1 MLVKTNAIVISTV
14 KYGDSSLITRCYC
27 KELGLKSFMLK
38 GILTSKK
45 GGLKKSLFQ
54 PLNLINIS
62 TQIKNQSNQK
72 LNFIREGSLKV
83 HFKEIPLKIKKNAI
97 ALFISEVI
105 SRVIYEEGNP
115 NIALYS
121 FLENSIMR
129 LEKDEFSP
137 VFHLKFLTLLSD
149 QLGFYPNLM
158 GQEKEFFDIESG
170 CFCENSNSKYAVGG
184 ETVRVF
190 KELLVI
196 NFDDIFQI
204 KISNTLRIKVLDFL
218 IDYFN
223 IHLPRF
229 GKIKSIAVLHEIFH

>member
-1 MLVKTNAIVISTV
+1 
-14 KYGDSSLITRCYC
+14 
-27 KELGLKSFMLK
+27 MLK

-72 LNFIREGSLKV
+72 LNFIREGSLNV
-83 HFKEIPLKIKKNAI
+83 HFKEIPLRIKKNAI

-158 GQEKEFFDIESG
+158 CQEKEFFDIESG

-184 ETVRVF
+184 ETVGAF
-190 KELLVI
+190 KELLGI
-196 NFDDIFQI
+196 NFDDIVQI

>member
-14 KYGDSSLITRCYC
+14 KYGESSLITRCYC

-158 GQEKEFFDIESG
+158 CQEKEFFDIESG

-190 KELLVI
+190 KELLGT
-196 NFDDIFQI
+196 NFDDIVQI

>member
-1 MLVKTNAIVISTV
+1 MLVRTNAIVISTV
-14 KYGDSSLITRCYC
+14 KYGDSSLIARCYC

-62 TQIKNQSNQK
+62 TQIKSQSNQR
-72 LNFIREGSLKV
+72 LNFIREGSLNV

-105 SRVIYEEGNP
+105 SRVIYEEGNA
-115 NIALYS
+115 NIALYR
-121 FLENSIMR
+121 FLESSIMR
-129 LEKDEFSP
+129 LEKDKFSP

-149 QLGFYPNLM
+149 QLGFYPNLTC
-158 GQEKEFFDIESG
+158 QENEFFDIESG

-190 KELLVI
+190 KELLGI
-196 NFDDIFQI
+196 NFDDIVQI

>member
-14 KYGDSSLITRCYC
+14 KYGESSLITRCYC

-105 SRVIYEEGNP
+105 SRVIYEDGNP
-115 NIALYS
+115 NIELYS

-137 VFHLKFLTLLSD
+137 VFHLKFLTLLTD

-158 GQEKEFFDIESG
+158 CQEKEFFDIESG

-184 ETVRVF
+184 ETVRAF
-190 KELLVI
+190 KELLGV
-196 NFDDIFQI
+196 NFDDIVQI

>member
-158 GQEKEFFDIESG
+158 CQEKEFFDIESG

-184 ETVRVF
+184 ETVRAF
-190 KELLVI
+190 KELLGI
-196 NFDDIFQI
+196 NFDDIVQI

>member
-1 MLVKTNAIVISTV
+1 MLVRTNAIVISTV

-27 KELGLKSFMLK
+27 KELGLKSFILK

-72 LNFIREGSLKV
+72 LNFIREGSLNV
-83 HFKEIPLKIKKNAI
+83 HFKEIPLRIKKNAI

-158 GQEKEFFDIESG
+158 CQEKEFFDIESG

-184 ETVRVF
+184 ETVRAF
-190 KELLVI
+190 KELLGI
-196 NFDDIFQI
+196 NFDDIVQI

>member
-1 MLVKTNAIVISTV
+1 MLVKTNAIVISTL

-27 KELGLKSFMLK
+27 KELGLMSFMLK

-115 NIALYS
+115 NISLYS

-184 ETVRVF
+184 ETVGAF
-190 KELLVI
+190 KELLGI
-196 NFDDIFQI
+196 NFDDIVQI

>member
-1 MLVKTNAIVISTV
+1 MLVKTNAIVISTI

-105 SRVIYEEGNP
+105 SRVIYEDGNP
-115 NIALYS
+115 NIELYS

-158 GQEKEFFDIESG
+158 CQEKEFFDIESG
-170 CFCENSNSKYAVGG
+170 CFCENSNSKYVVGG
-184 ETVRVF
+184 ETVRAF
-190 KELLVI
+190 KELLGI
-196 NFDDIFQI
+196 NFDDIVQI
-204 KISNTLRIKVLDFL
+204 KISNTLRITVLNFL

>member
-1 MLVKTNAIVISTV
+1 MLVKTNAIVISTI

-115 NIALYS
+115 NIELYS

-158 GQEKEFFDIESG
+158 CQEKEFFDIESG

-190 KELLVI
+190 KELLGI
-196 NFDDIFQI
+196 NFDDIAQI

>member
-1 MLVKTNAIVISTV
+1 MLVRTNAIVISTV

-115 NIALYS
+115 NISLYS

-158 GQEKEFFDIESG
+158 CQEKEFFDIESG

-190 KELLVI
+190 KKLLVI
-196 NFDDIFQI
+196 NFDDIVQI

>member
-1 MLVKTNAIVISTV
+1 MLVKTNAIVISTL

-27 KELGLKSFMLK
+27 KELGLMSFMLK

-115 NIALYS
+115 NISLYS

-158 GQEKEFFDIESG
+158 CQEKEFFDIESG

-196 NFDDIFQI
+196 NFDDIVQI

>member
-1 MLVKTNAIVISTV
+1 MLVRTNAIVISTV

-72 LNFIREGSLKV
+72 LNFIREGSLNV
-83 HFKEIPLKIKKNAI
+83 HFKEIPLRIKKNAI

-158 GQEKEFFDIESG
+158 CQEKEFFDIESG

-184 ETVRVF
+184 ETVGAF
-190 KELLVI
+190 KELLGI
-196 NFDDIFQI
+196 NFDDIVQI

>member
-1 MLVKTNAIVISTV
+1 
-14 KYGDSSLITRCYC
+14 
-27 KELGLKSFMLK
+27 MLK

-62 TQIKNQSNQK
+62 TQIKNQSNLR
-72 LNFIREGSLKV
+72 LNFIREGSLIV
-83 HFKEIPLKIKKNAI
+83 HFREIPLKIKKNAI

-115 NIALYS
+115 NIALYN

-129 LEKDEFSP
+129 LEKEKFSA
-137 VFHLKFLTLLSD
+137 VFHLKFLTLLSE

-158 GQEKEFFDIESG
+158 GQEKEFFDMESG
-170 CFCENSNSKYAVGG
+170 CFSENSDSRYTVGG
-184 ETVRVF
+184 ETIIVF
-190 KELLVI
+190 KELLDL
-196 NFDDIFQI
+196 NFDDIVQI
-204 KISNTLRIKVLDFL
+204 KISNRLRIKVLDFL

-229 GKIKSIAVLHEIFH
+229 GKIKSRAVLHEIFH

>member
-1 MLVKTNAIVISTV
+1 MLVRTNAIVISTV

-115 NIALYS
+115 NIALYN
-121 FLENSIMR
+121 FLENSIMK
-129 LEKDEFSP
+129 LEKDQFSP

-158 GQEKEFFDIESG
+158 CQEKEFFDIESG

-190 KELLVI
+190 KELLGI
-196 NFDDIFQI
+196 NFDDIVQI

>member
-14 KYGDSSLITRCYC
+14 KYGDSSLIARCYC
-27 KELGLKSFMLK
+27 KKLGLKSFMLK

-62 TQIKNQSNQK
+62 TQIKNQSNQR

-121 FLENSIMR
+121 FLENSIIR

-149 QLGFYPNLM
+149 QLGFSPNLM
-158 GQEKEFFDIESG
+158 SMEKEFFDMESG
-170 CFCENSNSKYAVGG
+170 CFCENSDSRYAVGG
-184 ETVRVF
+184 ETIIVF
-190 KELLVI
+190 KKLLNL
-196 NFDDIFQI
+196 NFDDLVQI
-204 KISNTLRIKVLDFL
+204 KISNRLRIKVLDFL

-229 GKIKSIAVLHEIFH
+229 GNIKSIAVLHEIFH

>member
-27 KELGLKSFMLK
+27 KELGLKSFILK

-158 GQEKEFFDIESG
+158 CQEKEFFDIESG

-184 ETVRVF
+184 ETVRAF
-190 KELLVI
+190 KELLGI
-196 NFDDIFQI
+196 NFDDIVQI

>member
-1 MLVKTNAIVISTV
+1 
-14 KYGDSSLITRCYC
+14 
-27 KELGLKSFMLK
+27 
-38 GILTSKK
+38 
-45 GGLKKSLFQ
+45 
-54 PLNLINIS
+54 
-62 TQIKNQSNQK
+62 
-72 LNFIREGSLKV
+72 
-83 HFKEIPLKIKKNAI
+83 
-97 ALFISEVI
+97 
-105 SRVIYEEGNP
+105 
-115 NIALYS
+115 
-121 FLENSIMR
+121 MR

-158 GQEKEFFDIESG
+158 CQEKEFFDIESG

-184 ETVRVF
+184 ETVRAF
-190 KELLVI
+190 KELLGI
-196 NFDDIFQI
+196 NFDDIVQI

>member
-1 MLVKTNAIVISTV
+1 MLVRTNAIVISTV
-14 KYGDSSLITRCYC
+14 KYGDSSLIARCYC

-62 TQIKNQSNQK
+62 TQIKSQSNQR
-72 LNFIREGSLKV
+72 LNFIREGSLKI

-97 ALFISEVI
+97 ALFISEII
-105 SRVIYEEGNP
+105 SRVIYEEGDP
-115 NIALYS
+115 NMSLYS
-121 FLENSIMR
+121 FLENSIVR
-129 LEKDEFSP
+129 LEKEEFSP
-137 VFHLKFLTLLSD
+137 IFHLKFLTLLSD
-149 QLGFYPNLM
+149 QLGFYPNLT
-158 GQEKEFFDIESG
+158 GKEKKFFDLESG

-184 ETVRVF
+184 ETIKAF
-190 KELLVI
+190 KELLGV
-196 NFDDIFQI
+196 NFDDILQI
-204 KISNTLRIKVLDFL
+204 KISNQLRFKVLDFL

-229 GKIKSIAVLHEIFH
+229 GKIKSIAILHEIFH

>member
-1 MLVKTNAIVISTV
+1 MLVKTNAIVISTI

-129 LEKDEFSP
+129 LEKDEFSA

-158 GQEKEFFDIESG
+158 CQEKEFFDIESG

-190 KELLVI
+190 KGLLRI
-196 NFDDIFQI
+196 NFDDIAQI

>member
-1 MLVKTNAIVISTV
+1 MLVKTNAIVISTL

-72 LNFIREGSLKV
+72 LNFIREGSLNV
-83 HFKEIPLKIKKNAI
+83 HFKEIPLRIKKNAI

-158 GQEKEFFDIESG
+158 CQEKEFFDIESG

-196 NFDDIFQI
+196 NFDDIVQI

>member
-14 KYGDSSLITRCYC
+14 KYGESSLITRCYC

-105 SRVIYEEGNP
+105 SRVIYEDGNP
-115 NIALYS
+115 NIELYS

-158 GQEKEFFDIESG
+158 CQEKEFFDIESG
-170 CFCENSNSKYAVGG
+170 CFCENSNSKYVVGG
-184 ETVRVF
+184 ETVRAF
-190 KELLVI
+190 KELLGI
-196 NFDDIFQI
+196 NFDDIVQI
-204 KISNTLRIKVLDFL
+204 KISNTLRITVLNFL

>member
-45 GGLKKSLFQ
+45 GGLKKSIFQ

-105 SRVIYEEGNP
+105 SRVIYEDGNP
-115 NIALYS
+115 NIELYS

-129 LEKDEFSP
+129 LEKGEFSP
-137 VFHLKFLTLLSD
+137 IFHLKFLTLLSD

-158 GQEKEFFDIESG
+158 GQEKEFFNMESG

-184 ETVRVF
+184 ETVRAF
-190 KELLVI
+190 KELLGI
-196 NFDDIFQI
+196 NFDDIVQI

>member
-14 KYGDSSLITRCYC
+14 KYGDSSLIARCYC
-27 KELGLKSFMLK
+27 KKLGLKSFMLK

-62 TQIKNQSNQK
+62 TQIKNQSNQR

-121 FLENSIMR
+121 FLENSIIR

-149 QLGFYPNLM
+149 QLGFSPNLM
-158 GQEKEFFDIESG
+158 SMEKEFFDMESG
-170 CFCENSNSKYAVGG
+170 CFCENSDSRYAVGG
-184 ETVRVF
+184 ETIIVF
-190 KELLVI
+190 KKLLNLNLLISTVTS
-196 NFDDIFQI
+196 FD
-204 KISNTLRIKVLDFL
+204 
-218 IDYFN
+218 
-223 IHLPRF
+223 
-229 GKIKSIAVLHEIFH
+229 

>member
-1 MLVKTNAIVISTV
+1 MLVRTNAIVISTV

-72 LNFIREGSLKV
+72 LNFIREGSLNV
-83 HFKEIPLKIKKNAI
+83 HFKEIPLRIKKNAI

-184 ETVRVF
+184 ETVGAF
-190 KELLVI
+190 KELLGI
-196 NFDDIFQI
+196 NFDDIVQI

>member
-1 MLVKTNAIVISTV
+1 MLVRTNAIVISTV

-129 LEKDEFSP
+129 LEKDEFSS

-158 GQEKEFFDIESG
+158 CQEKEFFDIESG

-184 ETVRVF
+184 DTVRAF
-190 KELLVI
+190 KELLCI
-196 NFDDIFQI
+196 NFDDIVQI

>member
-14 KYGDSSLITRCYC
+14 KYGDSSLIARCYC

-38 GILTSKK
+38 GILTSRKV
-45 GGLKKSLFQ
+45 GLKKSLFQ

-62 TQIKNQSNQK
+62 TQIKNQSTQR
-72 LNFIREGSLKV
+72 LSFISEGSLKF

-105 SRVIYEEGNP
+105 SRVIYEEGDP
-115 NIALYS
+115 NISLYN
-121 FLENSIMR
+121 FLENSIMK
-129 LEKDEFSP
+129 LEKDKFSP

-149 QLGFYPNLM
+149 QLGFYPNLTYK
-158 GQEKEFFDIESG
+158 EKKFFDLESG

-184 ETVRVF
+184 ETIKAF
-190 KELLVI
+190 KELLGV
-196 NFDDIFQI
+196 NFDDILQI
-204 KISNTLRIKVLDFL
+204 KISNKLRIKVLDFL

-229 GKIKSIAVLHEIFH
+229 GNIKSIAILHEIFH

>member
-1 MLVKTNAIVISTV
+1 MLVRTNAIVISTV

-83 HFKEIPLKIKKNAI
+83 HFKEIPLKIKKNSI

-121 FLENSIMR
+121 FLENSIMK
-129 LEKDEFSP
+129 LEKDHFSP

-158 GQEKEFFDIESG
+158 CQEKEFFDIESG

-190 KELLVI
+190 KELLGI
-196 NFDDIFQI
+196 NFDDIVQI

>member
-1 MLVKTNAIVISTV
+1 MLVRTNAIVISTV

-72 LNFIREGSLKV
+72 LNFIREGSLNV
-83 HFKEIPLKIKKNAI
+83 HFKEIPLRIKKNAI

-115 NIALYS
+115 NIELYS

-129 LEKDEFSP
+129 LEKDEFSA

-158 GQEKEFFDIESG
+158 CQEKEFFDIESG

-184 ETVRVF
+184 ETVRAF
-190 KELLVI
+190 KELLGI
-196 NFDDIFQI
+196 NFDDIVQI

>member
-1 MLVKTNAIVISTV
+1 MLVRTNAIVISTV

-158 GQEKEFFDIESG
+158 CQEKEFFDIESG

-190 KELLVI
+190 KELLGI
-196 NFDDIFQI
+196 NFDDIVQI

>member
-1 MLVKTNAIVISTV
+1 MLVKTNAIVISTL

-115 NIALYS
+115 SISLYS

-158 GQEKEFFDIESG
+158 CQEKEFFDIESG
-170 CFCENSNSKYAVGG
+170 CFCENSNSKYVVGG
-184 ETVRVF
+184 ETIRVF

-196 NFDDIFQI
+196 NFDDIVQI
-204 KISNTLRIKVLDFL
+204 KISNTIRIKVLDFL

>member
-14 KYGDSSLITRCYC
+14 KYGDSSLIARCYC
-27 KELGLKSFMLK
+27 KKLGLKSFILK

-62 TQIKNQSNQK
+62 TQIKNQSNQR

-105 SRVIYEEGNP
+105 SKVIYEEGTP
-115 NIALYS
+115 NIALYN

-129 LEKDEFSP
+129 LEKEKFSP

-158 GQEKEFFDIESG
+158 SQEKEFFDMESG
-170 CFCENSNSKYAVGG
+170 CFCENSNSRYAVGG
-184 ETVRVF
+184 DTIIVF
-190 KELLVI
+190 KELLYL
-196 NFDDIFQI
+196 NFDDIVQI
-204 KISNTLRIKVLDFL
+204 NISNRLRIKVLDFL

-229 GKIKSIAVLHEIFH
+229 GNIKSIAILHEIFH

>member
-72 LNFIREGSLKV
+72 LNFIREGSLKF

-105 SRVIYEEGNP
+105 SRVIYEDGNP
-115 NIALYS
+115 NIELYS

-158 GQEKEFFDIESG
+158 CQEKEFFDIESG

-184 ETVRVF
+184 ETVRAF
-190 KELLVI
+190 KELLGI
-196 NFDDIFQI
+196 NFDDIVQI

>member
-105 SRVIYEEGNP
+105 SRVIYEDGNP
-115 NIALYS
+115 NIELYS

-158 GQEKEFFDIESG
+158 CQEKEFFDIESG

>member
-105 SRVIYEEGNP
+105 FFKASIVFFLIIG
-115 NIALYS
+115 IALPFKKYS
-121 FLENSIMR
+121 PIIGR
-129 LEKDEFSP
+129 
-137 VFHLKFLTLLSD
+137 
-149 QLGFYPNLM
+149 
-158 GQEKEFFDIESG
+158 
-170 CFCENSNSKYAVGG
+170 
-184 ETVRVF
+184 
-190 KELLVI
+190 
-196 NFDDIFQI
+196 
-204 KISNTLRIKVLDFL
+204 
-218 IDYFN
+218 
-223 IHLPRF
+223 
-229 GKIKSIAVLHEIFH
+229 

>member
-158 GQEKEFFDIESG
+158 CQEKEFFDIESG

-190 KELLVI
+190 KELLDI
-196 NFDDIFQI
+196 NFDDIVQI

>member
-1 MLVKTNAIVISTV
+1 MLVKTNAIVISTI

-158 GQEKEFFDIESG
+158 CQEKEFFDIESG

>member
-105 SRVIYEEGNP
+105 SRVIYEDGNP
-115 NIALYS
+115 NIELYS

-158 GQEKEFFDIESG
+158 CQEKEFFDIESG

-184 ETVRVF
+184 ETIRAF
-190 KELLVI
+190 KELLGI
-196 NFDDIFQI
+196 NFDDIVQI

>member
-1 MLVKTNAIVISTV
+1 MLVRTNAIVISTV

-72 LNFIREGSLKV
+72 LNFIREGSLNV
-83 HFKEIPLKIKKNAI
+83 HFKEIPLRIKKNAI

-158 GQEKEFFDIESG
+158 CQEKEFFDIESG
-170 CFCENSNSKYAVGG
+170 CFCENSNSKYTVGG
-184 ETVRVF
+184 ETVRAF
-190 KELLVI
+190 KELLGI
-196 NFDDIFQI
+196 NFDDIVQI

-229 GKIKSIAVLHEIFH
+229 GNIKSIAILHEIFH

>member
-1 MLVKTNAIVISTV
+1 MLVRTNAIVISTV

-62 TQIKNQSNQK
+62 TQIKSQSNQK
-72 LNFIREGSLKV
+72 LNFIREGSLNV
-83 HFKEIPLKIKKNAI
+83 HFKEIPLRIKKNAI

-121 FLENSIMR
+121 FLENSIIR

-158 GQEKEFFDIESG
+158 CQEKEFFDIESG

-184 ETVRVF
+184 ETIKAF
-190 KELLVI
+190 KELLDI
-196 NFDDIFQI
+196 DFDDILRI

-218 IDYFN
+218 IDCFN

-229 GKIKSIAVLHEIFH
+229 GKIKSIAILHEIFH